1 MRRWRPGG
9 CGLLRNT
16 RSSEGMSRGRL
27 QGGRAMA
34 DSRSR
39 YTRVGHPV
47 LESHGSCGSLD
58 RQTIGCCERKS
69 LRNPRPA
76 KERHRIGRFQDT
88 ERLHGQLAYDPAPLR
103 RAHAGGLALKN
114 SVLTRAVEAWHGGV
128 QNGNSLRC
136 KALLGPRV
144 TASPGPAPG
153 HIDRLAPAAMD
164 LGNFGQCATPK
175 MVNVA
180 RLATR
185 SV

>member
-1 MRRWRPGG
+1 MDAVCFEIHVRRKDEQRQTSRRP
-9 CGLLRNT
+9 RD
-16 RSSEGMSRGRL
+16 GRFAF
-27 QGGRAMA
+27 QIYAQ
-34 DSRSR
+34 
-39 YTRVGHPV
+39 TRVGHPAV
-47 LESHGSCGSLD
+47 LESDGSCGSLD

-76 KERHRIGRFQDT
+76 KERHRIGSFQDT

-153 HIDRLAPAAMD
+153 HIDRLASAAMD
-164 LGNFGQCATPK
+164 LGNFG
-175 MVNVA
+175 NA
-180 RLATR
+180 RHQR
-185 SV
+185 W

>member
-76 KERHRIGRFQDT
+76 KERHRIGSFQDT

-114 SVLTRAVEAWHGGV
+114 SVLPRAVEAWHGGV

-153 HIDRLAPAAMD
+153 HIDRLASAAMD
-164 LGNFGQCATPK
+164 LGNFG
-175 MVNVA
+175 NA
-180 RLATR
+180 RHQR
-185 SV
+185 W